1 MDFAF
6 GEGFVLDAFGND
18 VHLTGIE
25 VDGAVAEIEAQM
37 AFEDEEG
44 LVGVFVM
51 MPDEVALKFDELEL
65 VVVHL
70 GDHFGGPVVVD
81 EGEFLGEVD
90 GGVGHVGSILCLAN
104 ERMDR
109 ILILRA

>member
-1 MDFAF
+1 
-6 GEGFVLDAFGND
+6 
-18 VHLTGIE
+18 
-25 VDGAVAEIEAQM
+25 
-37 AFEDEEG
+37 
-44 LVGVFVM
+44 
-51 MPDEVALKFDELEL
+51 
-65 VVVHL
+65 
-70 GDHFGGPVVVD
+70 VVVD